1 MNETDILKDIK
12 KNIYNKTMENYNIY
26 VLNKTQ
32 TNKEI
37 YEMLLKMNKTVNSF
51 KTLQEVSDYL
61 IEIQKNIKDLKAI
74 FDAKVEDIFDYEEDE
89 PDE

>member
-1 MNETDILKDIK
+1 MNESDILKEIK

-37 YEMLLKMNKTVNSF
+37 YERLLKINKTVNGF
-51 KTLQEVSDYL
+51 KTLQEVSEYL
-61 IEIQKNIKDLKAI
+61 TEIQKKFKRIKSYI
-74 FDAKVEDIFDYEEDE
+74 
-89 PDE
+89 